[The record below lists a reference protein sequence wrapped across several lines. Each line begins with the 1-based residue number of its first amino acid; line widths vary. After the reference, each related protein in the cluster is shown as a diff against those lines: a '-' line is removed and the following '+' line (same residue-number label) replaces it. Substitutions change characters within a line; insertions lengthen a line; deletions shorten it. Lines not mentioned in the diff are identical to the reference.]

1 MTTNPMIDPVY
12 SIAMSTAFLGSG
24 HCIGMCG
31 PVVAALSLR
40 GRGLRQGIVFHLFY
54 NLGRITTY
62 TLIGIIAGWLGALL
76 NRTAAFALLSQA
88 ILILADLVIIAM
100 GLATTGLFSGGGI
113 IRLEFPAAIRSMTR
127 AVTGLQRLPAGLA
140 ALPMGMVMG
149 LLPCGFLYAI
159 ALAAAGRGDPLQGG
173 LIMFSFGLGTLP
185 SLFLFGTTVHWLTA
199 RSRREMLRWAGLLV
213 IGLGCYNL
221 FQHARQI
228 IGP

>member
-1 MTTNPMIDPVY
+1 MIDPVY
-12 SIAMSTAFLGSG
+12 SIALSTAFLGSG

-54 NLGRITTY
+54 NLGRIATY
-62 TLIGIIAGWLGALL
+62 TFIGAVAGWVGALL
-76 NRTAAFALLSQA
+76 NRTPVFSLASHG

-100 GLATTGLFSGGGI
+100 GLATTGLFSGRGI
-113 IRLEFPAAIRSMTR
+113 IRLEFPGAMGVLTR
-127 AVTGLQRLPAGLA
+127 TVTRLRRLPPGPA
-140 ALPMGMVMG
+140 ALPVGMVMG
-149 LLPCGFLYAI
+149 FLPCGFLYAI
-159 ALAAAGRGDPLQGG
+159 ALAAAGRGDPVQGG

-199 RSRREMLRWAGLLV
+199 ATRKEMLRWAGLLV

-221 FQHARQI
+221 YHHVGLVLGR
-228 IGP
+228 